1 MKLKQ
6 NCEII
11 GILSKFEIEGSHL
24 KLLFSMM
31 KEIEVPIEEFTMEQ
45 LEKFLGKRIG
55 ILNISGS
62 YKVRQIK
69 SCMIKG
75 GGK

>member
-1 MKLKQ
+1 
-6 NCEII
+6 
-11 GILSKFEIEGSHL
+11 
-24 KLLFSMM
+24 MM

-75 GGK
+75 GGN